1 MELLLRRI
9 NDQEG
14 YYGGRIVLMNSD
26 STRKSIV
33 LVDDENDLV
42 QLFSEALKAAG
53 FDTIPFDKSTKALE
67 YLRENHSKISLVLTD
82 WRMPQISGLELTK
95 KVSEIDDKLKVVLM
109 SAYELEK
116 DQLNKINKTEYLQ
129 KPLHLNQLIDE
140 VKKEVYGTSRLQP
153 S

>member
-1 MELLLRRI
+1 
-9 NDQEG
+9 
-14 YYGGRIVLMNSD
+14 
-26 STRKSIV
+26 
-33 LVDDENDLV
+33 
-42 QLFSEALKAAG
+42 
-53 FDTIPFDKSTKALE
+53 
-67 YLRENHSKISLVLTD
+67 
-82 WRMPQISGLELTK
+82 MPQISGLELTK

-129 KPLHLNQLIDE
+129 KPLHLKQLIDE

>member
-67 YLRENHSKISLVLTD
+67 YLRENHSK
-82 WRMPQISGLELTK
+82 
-95 KVSEIDDKLKVVLM
+95 
-109 SAYELEK
+109 Y
-116 DQLNKINKTEYLQ
+116 
-129 KPLHLNQLIDE
+129 H
-140 VKKEVYGTSRLQP
+140 
-153 S
+153 

>member
-1 MELLLRRI
+1 M
-9 NDQEG
+9 
-14 YYGGRIVLMNSD
+14 
-26 STRKSIV
+26 
-33 LVDDENDLV
+33 VDDENDLV

-67 YLRENHSKISLVLTD
+67 YLRENHSKISLVLMD

-129 KPLHLNQLIDE
+129 KPLHLKQLIDE
-140 VKKEVYGTSRLQP
+140 VKKKYTGQADSNPVDDKMIATTAR
-153 S
+153 